1 MKNKVIIFVLLLL
14 TFVPYSVKATTL
26 QDLYDDLSNL
36 QSSYNA
42 AKNRANMTQAE
53 INKVRASIN
62 TIENEIVQAQNDIV
76 QAEKDIKKSEDE
88 IAKRKEETN
97 LMLRYLQIANSK
109 GSSMIE
115 YIFEA
120 DNYTDLIYRYSVVT
134 QLSEANKN
142 LMDELKRLISEL
154 EVKKT
159 NLKAKQVEL
168 ASKKKELQNKSASLQ
183 VQLQKENDSGLNIS
197 EQIAAKRKNI
207 KYYESIGCKRNSDI
221 TQCNGIPAVSGWTYP
236 LTSFRQSSNYG
247 WDENRYHYAVDL
259 GTGEGS
265 VVKAVGPGKV
275 MFAGTVGYKASCYS
289 SYTHQYYSDCHCGGY
304 VIQILHSYQGQEY
317 ISLYMHLLTSNVGY
331 GSRVSGGQPIGTSG
345 GGYQEISKWHD
356 HCTAGGHLHFT
367 MSKGSNLVGSS
378 GVKGNTFNPKVFFPA
393 MWGIGATLGL

>member
-154 EVKKT
+154 EV
-159 NLKAKQVEL
+159 
-168 ASKKKELQNKSASLQ
+168 
-183 VQLQKENDSGLNIS
+183 
-197 EQIAAKRKNI
+197 RKLI
-207 KYYESIGCKRNSDI
+207 
-221 TQCNGIPAVSGWTYP
+221 
-236 LTSFRQSSNYG
+236 
-247 WDENRYHYAVDL
+247 
-259 GTGEGS
+259 
-265 VVKAVGPGKV
+265 
-275 MFAGTVGYKASCYS
+275 
-289 SYTHQYYSDCHCGGY
+289 
-304 VIQILHSYQGQEY
+304 
-317 ISLYMHLLTSNVGY
+317 
-331 GSRVSGGQPIGTSG
+331 
-345 GGYQEISKWHD
+345 
-356 HCTAGGHLHFT
+356 
-367 MSKGSNLVGSS
+367 
-378 GVKGNTFNPKVFFPA
+378 
-393 MWGIGATLGL
+393 